1 MGRRR
6 RDEQY
11 FQKAKKEGYRS
22 RSAYKLKQIVK
33 KFNLLQGV
41 DVVLELCSSPGGW
54 TQVLRELNPSLEIIA
69 VDIER
74 MAPVMGV
81 RFIRGDIRA
90 EETQSKIKDFTRGE
104 VDLVLSDCSPKV
116 CGNWNIDV
124 ARQLE
129 LAETTLSIAHDLDSD
144 KALAK
149 VFEGPGFDDFLNRI
163 RQKFTK
169 TRLVK
174 PDASRKSSSE
184 LYLVAFHSR

>member
-6 RDEQY
+6 KDEY
-11 FQKAKKEGYRS
+11 YYQKAKKEGYRS
-22 RSAYKLKQIVK
+22 RSAYKLKQILK
-33 KFNLLQGV
+33 KFKLLQGV

-54 TQVLRELNPSLEIIA
+54 TQVLQEMDSTLEIVA

-74 MAPVMGV
+74 MTPLRRV
-81 RFIRGDIRA
+81 RFIQGDIRA
-90 EETQSKIKDFTRGE
+90 EETQRRIDEITRGG
-104 VDLVLSDCSPKV
+104 VDLLLSDCSPKV

-129 LAETTLSIAHDLDSD
+129 LAETTFNIAHRLGSE

-149 VFEGPGFDDFLNRI
+149 VFQGPGFEEFMNRI
-163 RQKFTK
+163 RQKFAK
-169 TRLVK
+169 THLVK

-184 LYLVAFHSR
+184 LYLLASNPQ

>member
-6 RDEQY
+6 KDEY
-11 FQKAKKEGYRS
+11 YYQKAKKEGYRS
-22 RSAYKLKQIVK
+22 RSAYKLKQILK
-33 KFNLLQGV
+33 KFKLLQGV

-54 TQVLRELNPSLEIIA
+54 TQVLQERDSTLEIVA

-74 MAPVMGV
+74 MTPLRRV
-81 RFIRGDIRA
+81 RFIQGDIRS
-90 EETQSKIKDFTRGE
+90 EETQRRIDELTRGG

-129 LAETTLSIAHDLDSD
+129 LAETTFNIAHRLGSE

-149 VFEGPGFDDFLNRI
+149 VFQGPGFEDFMNRI
-163 RQKFTK
+163 RQKFAK
-169 TRLVK
+169 THLIK

-184 LYLVAFHSR
+184 LYLLASNPQ